1 MESDDDGSSM
11 CWSPSALRSPRNS
24 ATSLRPSEIEACLID
39 AVQGQAD
46 LQPPP
51 PSPGDTSCVF
61 VDDSLDEVKTNSEP
75 NSETSP
81 PLKPIIEKKKK
92 RPDKGINGCS
102 RRKVNAKKRKKRPDK
117 GFNGCSR
124 RKVNAKLKEEQIV
137 AQWRRRP
144 NARGRT
150 LNMSEEY
157 IAKTSRMGVRYPAIS
172 GVRGAR
178 PFLFQTR
185 RGRQILQDNSDSDA
199 SSDKDGLIAACM
211 RHTSREKFESREDTM
226 TLAELKKEE
235 LIDRQCLIKPDRKK
249 PIG

>member
-81 PLKPIIEKKKK
+81 TLKPIIEKKKK
-92 RPDKGINGCS
+92 
-102 RRKVNAKKRKKRPDK
+102 KRPVK

>member
-11 CWSPSALRSPRNS
+11 CWSPSVLRSPRNS

-81 PLKPIIEKKKK
+81 PLKPIIEKK
-92 RPDKGINGCS
+92 
-102 RRKVNAKKRKKRPDK
+102 KKRPDK